1 MLRFSLIVCTIGRR
15 DDLRNLFQ
23 SLRDQTAGEFEV
35 ILVDQSRDDSVRTLL
50 TQEPTPFPLL
60 YLQSAQGLSLGRNV
74 GLQHA
79 RGEIIAFPDDDCTYM
94 PSTLQQVDGYLR
106 THPELSGITG
116 RSKDALG
123 RLSGPRSP
131 DASCM
136 IDEANIWR
144 CGISYTIFLRR
155 SVIEATGSFD
165 ERLGVGA
172 GTPFGSGEETDYLL
186 RAIRAGSW
194 LGYIPDLVILHPGS
208 DTLSLDVRLAKDYKY
223 AVGFGF
229 VLRKNGMGVSYLL
242 PHLIKPLIASMLF
255 LLRFDP
261 ANARLRFCRLKGRW
275 RGYFHEG
282 HSSTRN

>member
-106 THPELSGITG
+106 THPEMSGITG
-116 RSKDALG
+116 RS
-123 RLSGPRSP
+123 
-131 DASCM
+131 
-136 IDEANIWR
+136 
-144 CGISYTIFLRR
+144 
-155 SVIEATGSFD
+155 
-165 ERLGVGA
+165 
-172 GTPFGSGEETDYLL
+172 
-186 RAIRAGSW
+186 
-194 LGYIPDLVILHPGS
+194 
-208 DTLSLDVRLAKDYKY
+208 
-223 AVGFGF
+223 
-229 VLRKNGMGVSYLL
+229 
-242 PHLIKPLIASMLF
+242 
-255 LLRFDP
+255 
-261 ANARLRFCRLKGRW
+261 
-275 RGYFHEG
+275 
-282 HSSTRN
+282 